1 MFRMWAKIF
10 QNNHMLK
17 DICIEDGSDDTRTH
31 KVFHSL
37 DEVCHQFDLGTPIW
51 LDMNI
56 ADFKRHNKTR
66 FTQDSFVVIQS
77 IKNRKSFCKQRKP
90 ANLPANGFRC
100 FIVI

>member
-10 QNNHMLK
+10 KNNHMLK
-17 DICIEDGSDDTRTH
+17 DTCIKDGSDDTRTH

-37 DEVCHQFDLGTPIW
+37 DKVCHQFDLGTPIW

-66 FTQDSFVVIQS
+66 FTQDSFVESIDFDYLEIQ
-77 IKNRKSFCKQRKP
+77 I
-90 ANLPANGFRC
+90 
-100 FIVI
+100 IEED

>member
-1 MFRMWAKIF
+1 MFRLWAKIF

-51 LDMNI
+51 LDLTFLISNGI
-56 ADFKRHNKTR
+56 TR
-66 FTQDSFVVIQS
+66 PVLPRTVLW
-77 IKNRKSFCKQRKP
+77 
-90 ANLPANGFRC
+90 NLLISTIWKYR
-100 FIVI
+100 